1 MSETQTQIGNGSP
14 LKTHIFGELDLDL
27 NLGIDAIWEY
37 IKDISGDCGY
47 SPKRDDDRLITV
59 YDHTSYE
66 SAKIIF
72 DGGKVVTVKRTLDG
86 KNWETYN
93 CEKDQFMVSPETLK
107 RYAKKI
113 EWHSLE
119 DDFPFS
125 QGYLINHLIK
135 LYKMPAIRAGYHGE
149 LIAVETKRQ
158 IIMWR
163 DTGIGAE
170 FIGLINKEAEN

>member
-1 MSETQTQIGNGSP
+1 MQETQT
-14 LKTHIFGELDLDL
+14 KTHIFGELDLDL
-27 NLGIDAIWEY
+27 KLGIDAVWEHV
-37 IKDISGDCGY
+37 KDISANCGY
-47 SPKRDDDRLITV
+47 IRKKDSYRLITV
-59 YDHTSYE
+59 YDSMSQE
-66 SAKIIF
+66 GAKIFF
-72 DGGKVVTVKRTLDG
+72 DGGMVATLSRTKDG
-86 KNWETYN
+86 KNWETYDF
-93 CEKDQFMVSPETLK
+93 EKKQFMVSPETLK

-113 EWHSLE
+113 QWHSLE

-163 DTGIGAE
+163 DTGVGAE
-170 FIGLINKEAEN
+170 FVGLINKEVKA

>member
-1 MSETQTQIGNGSP
+1 MYDSLSP
-14 LKTHIFGELDLDL
+14 EGTKIF
-27 NLGIDAIWEY
+27 
-37 IKDISGDCGY
+37 
-47 SPKRDDDRLITV
+47 
-59 YDHTSYE
+59 
-66 SAKIIF
+66 F
-72 DGGKVVTVKRTLDG
+72 DGGMVATVSRTKDG
-86 KNWETYN
+86 ENWETYN
-93 CEKDQFMVSPETLK
+93 CEKKQFTVNPETLK

-163 DTGIGAE
+163 DTGVGAE
-170 FIGLINKEAEN
+170 FVGLINKEVKA